1 MSKEKFLAICS
12 KSLELKGFAGDSKYK
27 KRFKWET
34 EEIVARQKWDYFLD
48 LYETRTKYP
57 ENQNNLLVCWLL
69 GVTKD
74 FDINQEPKCEYGD
87 YPDIDVDYL
96 QEVRDYLKTEWS
108 PKYFGEEKVC
118 NIGSYGTFG
127 IKNSLIDMARVHG
140 KSRDE
145 ILALTKNIEN
155 KDDEGDPITWDS
167 AMKMYPD
174 LKKYCDENPDITIA
188 AKKMLNRNRQLG
200 VHAAGLIIAN
210 APLSKLVPL
219 YKRKDSLQA
228 SSWTEGQNR
237 QDLGPLGL
245 VKFDLLVIANLK
257 QIAICCEL
265 IKKRHGI
272 SGICNLPNQ
281 PDWSDVQKWRND
293 KKALKL
299 ANDGDLK
306 GIFQY
311 DSEGIGNLVKKGGVD
326 RFEDLVAY
334 SALYRPGPLSMKM
347 HEKFADRKNGRESYS
362 IHPLIKPILETT
374 YGIMVYQEQIMQILN
389 IVGEIP
395 LKDCYYVIK
404 AISKK
409 KIDVFAKYKEMY
421 IRNGM
426 KNLQISEQE
435 INYMWDQIEAF
446 AGYGFNLSHSVS
458 YTYISAYLL
467 YLKAHYPEEF
477 YASVLYCENETNKI
491 KTYKMEARIHG
502 VQVFPVDI
510 NKSQV
515 KSSLQGNTIY
525 FGISNIKGIG
535 DVPAQKIVE
544 NQPYS
549 GFEDFLIK
557 FGTDANTI
565 KPIIGLRCF
574 KDADPVTLFKF
585 YECYKDALGKIDSK
599 KKRLLD
605 AMKNYDEEF
614 LELAPDANIKLVDL
628 DSTLDNPFDD
638 PYWKNKYDKDET
650 IQKEREV
657 KCKESDEGSY
667 GRYVTQE
674 VYLEDTDITIEKEVL
689 QFYRKAKVDRTWNR
703 WKELKK
709 LWVKRQKNLEKQSQQ
724 DAALPTLNV
733 FDPKDWSIDKD
744 LAKEFSNSVVCEEKY
759 YGFPWI
765 HELEK
770 SPDYTS
776 GKTFESLKN
785 DVGAMSGPVE
795 IKILKVN
802 KKQSKKNT
810 SFSYYQITA
819 EDVTAQENKINV
831 WPEDWDRWHKEFGCT
846 LNGDDFEFVPGNLL
860 RVRLQPPNG
869 GFPTFT
875 LEANQI
881 GKFRHQKRFIN
892 KEDDYRVT
900 VMQKP
905 EVEKIID
912 EEEYLTEEEILQKF
926 TME

>member
-1 MSKEKFLAICS
+1 MSKEKFLNLCA
-12 KSLELKGFAGDSKYK
+12 KSLELKGLSEDSKYK

-34 EEIVARQKWDYFLD
+34 EEIVARQKWDYFLN
-48 LYETRTKYP
+48 LYETRTRYP

-69 GVTKD
+69 GITKD
-74 FDINQEPKCEYGD
+74 FDISKDPKCEYGD

-96 QEVRDYLKTEWS
+96 QEVRDYLKTEWC
-108 PKYFGEEKVC
+108 PKQFGTERVC

-145 ILALTKNIEN
+145 ILALTKNIDN

-174 LKKYCDENPDITIA
+174 LQKYCEENPDVA
-188 AKKMLNRNRQLG
+188 ASAKKMLNRNRQLG
-200 VHAAGLIIAN
+200 VHAAGLIIASS
-210 APLSKLVPL
+210 PLHHLVPL
-219 YKRKDSLQA
+219 YKKKDSLQA
-228 SSWTEGQNR
+228 STWTEGLR
-237 QDLGPLGL
+237 GQDLGPMGL

-265 IKKRHGI
+265 IKQRHGI
-272 SGICNLPNQ
+272 DGICNLPGQ
-281 PDWSDVQKWRND
+281 PDWTDVQKWRND
-293 KKALKL
+293 PKALKL

-306 GIFQY
+306 CIFQF
-311 DSEGIGNLVKKGGVD
+311 DSEGIGNLVKNGGVD

-347 HEKFADRKNGRESYS
+347 HEIYVERKRGRESYS
-362 IHPLIKPILETT
+362 IHPLIKPILEKT

-389 IVGEIP
+389 VVGEIP

-426 KNLQISEQE
+426 KNLQVTEQE
-435 INYMWDQIEAF
+435 INHMWDQIEAF
-446 AGYGFNLSHSVS
+446 AGYGFNASHSVS

-477 YASVLYCENETNKI
+477 YASVLSCEKESDKI

-502 VQVFPVDI
+502 VQVNPVDI
-510 NKSQV
+510 NKSKV
-515 KSSLQGNTIY
+515 KFTLQGNFIY
-525 FGISNIKGIG
+525 FGLSNIKGIG
-535 DVPAQKIVE
+535 DVPAQRIMD

-549 GFEDFLIK
+549 GFEDFLSK
-557 FGTDANTI
+557 FGTDADVV
-565 KPIIGLRCF
+565 KPILGLRCF
-574 KDADPVTLFKF
+574 DDSDPVTLYKF
-585 YECYKDALGKIDSK
+585 YECYKDAAKKNESR
-599 KKRLLD
+599 KKRLMD
-605 AMKNYDEEF
+605 ALLKYEEEF
-614 LELAPDANIKLVDL
+614 KELVPDETRTLADL
-628 DSTLDNPFDD
+628 KGNSPFDD
-638 PYWKNKYDKDET
+638 EYWQSKFDKNE
-650 IQKEREV
+650 ILEKEREV
-657 KCKESDEGSY
+657 KCKESDPGSY

-689 QFYRKAKVDRTWNR
+689 QFYRKAKVGRTWNR

-709 LWVKRQKNLEKQSQQ
+709 LWIKRQKNLEKQAQE
-724 DAALPTLNV
+724 DAALPTLAEFN
-733 FDPKDWSIDKD
+733 PKDWTIDKE
-744 LAKEFSNSVVCEEKY
+744 LAKQLSNPILCEEEY

-770 SPDYTS
+770 SPDYT
-776 GKTFESLKN
+776 GNKTFEMLKSQI
-785 DVGAMSGPVE
+785 DASSAPVE
-795 IKILKVN
+795 VKVLKIN

-819 EDVTAQENKINV
+819 EDVTGQENKINV
-831 WPEDWDRWHKEFGCT
+831 WPEDWERWHGEFGCT
-846 LNGDDFEFVPGNLL
+846 LKGDDFDFTPGNLL
-860 RVRLQPPNG
+860 RLRLQAPTG

-875 LEANQI
+875 LEANQV
-881 GKFRHQKRFIN
+881 GKYRNQKKFIN
-892 KEDDYRVT
+892 KEDDYRVIP
-900 VMQKP
+900 MRSP
-905 EVEKIID
+905 EVEKLFD
-912 EEEYLTEEEILQKF
+912 ENEYLTEEEILQKF